1 MSAVAVGGQESAA
14 AGTADA
20 GDWMGFRQSPS
31 VRTRNGWLRLEPGAA
46 GLRRQLGHLRYV
58 HALAWRR
65 LNPTDSEDEWGRTF
79 IDFKNG
85 RPASA
90 GVVTSLLL
98 ERVPR
103 LLNDLV
109 GPDGRVNLVTALS
122 ADDSEVN
129 PSRPL
134 YGLAASLGEKIGRC
148 DFRDRLLRKAAHK
161 RLTDCGSGEERDS
174 TVDGVYRAAADAGA
188 SHIAAR
194 RGIDN
199 RVFLILDDFVTRGS
213 TFADISRAL
222 RGTFPGASIHAAAL
236 AKHVWA
242 DTLRELGY
250 AENDYNQHLP
260 PATTT

>member
-1 MSAVAVGGQESAA
+1 MGQQEPTA

-20 GDWMGFRQSPS
+20 GDWMGIRRSPS

-46 GLRRQLGHLRYV
+46 GLRRQLGHLRHV

-65 LNPTDSEDEWGRTF
+65 RNPTDSGDEWGRTF

-85 RPASA
+85 GSASA

-122 ADDSEVN
+122 ASDAEPN

-134 YGLAASLGEKIGRC
+134 HRLAASLDEKIGRC
-148 DFRDRLLRKAAHK
+148 HFRDRLLSKTAHK
-161 RLTDCGSGEERDS
+161 RLTDCDSFDERDS
-174 TVDGVYRAAADAGA
+174 TVEGVYRAAADVHDRRIGSA
-188 SHIAAR
+188 S
-194 RGIDN
+194 
-199 RVFLILDDFVTRGS
+199 FLILDFVTRGS

-222 RGTFPGASIHAAAL
+222 RRTFPGASIHAAAL

-242 DTLRELGY
+242 DKLRELGY
-250 AENDYNQHLP
+250 DENDYNRHLP
-260 PATTT
+260 RATTS

>member
-1 MSAVAVGGQESAA
+1 MNSPWRKPRIRLGRGAVEFRTLNGMAMGKRPAARRSGGQDNH
-14 AGTADA
+14 GGRHRRA
-20 GDWMGFRQSPS
+20 GDWMGFGRSS
-31 VRTRNGWLRLEPGAA
+31 GVTTRNGWLRLEPGAA

-65 LNPTDSEDEWGRTF
+65 RNPTDSEDEWGRTF

-122 ADDSEVN
+122 ADDSEAN
-129 PSRPL
+129 PRRPL

-148 DFRDRLLRKAAHK
+148 DFRDRLLHKAAHK

-174 TVDGVYRAAADAGA
+174 TVDGVYRATADAGTR
-188 SHIAAR
+188 HMVAR
-194 RGIDN
+194 RGIDSG
-199 RVFLILDDFVTRGS
+199 VF
-213 TFADISRAL
+213 
-222 RGTFPGASIHAAAL
+222 
-236 AKHVWA
+236 
-242 DTLRELGY
+242 
-250 AENDYNQHLP
+250 
-260 PATTT
+260 